1 MNYIIAAA
9 TTSLS
14 LHEPQQYFV
23 VVIMLFE
30 FVAGVDFSVSPELVF
45 AANSS
50 RACANVTIF
59 TDLIIE
65 EVECFTLL
73 ASAAGEDARINVRG
87 ERTTVCIV
95 DIPPPITAE
104 CLLNQTQGISPSL
117 VSCTTAN
124 IPPDS
129 QIEFITC
136 EIDGTASDICKQ
148 KVLLYI
154 MYTEW

>member
-1 MNYIIAAA
+1 MNTFFFA
-9 TTSLS
+9 
-14 LHEPQQYFV
+14 
-23 VVIMLFE
+23 

-65 EVECFTLL
+65 GIECFTLL
-73 ASAAGEDARINVRG
+73 ASAGEDARINVRG
-87 ERTTVCIV
+87 ERTMVCIV

-104 CLLNQTQGISPSL
+104 CLLNQTRGISPSL
-117 VSCTTAN
+117 VSCTTGN
-124 IPPDS
+124 VPPDS

-136 EIDGTASDICKQ
+136 EIDGIASDICKQ
-148 KVLLYI
+148 KVLLDGSSKRSDFCICLTSLYFTS
-154 MYTEW
+154 Y